1 MNKDTWDVF
10 ISHASEDKEDFVR
23 PLAEALANFGA
34 KVWYD
39 ELTLKIGDSLS
50 RSIDKGLSQSA
61 FGIIVIS
68 PHFLEKQW
76 PEYELRGLVA
86 REMEGGKVILPVWH
100 NVTKSQVLEYSPPLA
115 DKKAVNTTESSAEKI
130 AIDLLEII
138 RPDIF
143 TRILKRLTYLEIIKN
158 AKTEMID
165 PKQISMG
172 PIRHEELPDDLVGRI
187 RLLRAALWGAH
198 SHSME
203 FWLDGFKRD
212 SHPSREVAWWE
223 HVAACYTEMSKLT
236 PLTRDQHEQAFKVI
250 FALCSGESEDE
261 VKSELQQLP
270 EDAQEKVLKIYRY
283 RLPVYD
289 VEEQFPEKAEEM
301 LDEVLERLE
310 GSDIEY
316 FEKI

>member
-1 MNKDTWDVF
+1 MNKENWDVF

-23 PLAEALANFGA
+23 PLANALTKFGA

-39 ELTLKIGDSLS
+39 ELALKIGDSLG
-50 RSIDKGLSQSA
+50 RSIDNGLSRSS

-115 DKKAVNTTESSAEKI
+115 DKKALSTSNSSVEKI
-130 AIDLLEII
+130 AISLLEII

-143 TRILKRLTYLEIIKN
+143 TRILKRLAYLDRIKN
-158 AKTEMID
+158 AKTEKID
-165 PKQISMG
+165 PKKIAMG

-187 RLLRAALWGAH
+187 RLLRATLWGAY
-198 SHSME
+198 SHSMQ

-212 SHPSREVAWWE
+212 AHPSREVAWWE
-223 HVAACYTEMSKLT
+223 HVAACYTEISKLT
-236 PLTRDQHEQAFKVI
+236 GINTSKPLN
-250 FALCSGESEDE
+250 
-261 VKSELQQLP
+261 
-270 EDAQEKVLKIYRY
+270 
-283 RLPVYD
+283 
-289 VEEQFPEKAEEM
+289 
-301 LDEVLERLE
+301 
-310 GSDIEY
+310 
-316 FEKI
+316 